1 MTADQAGPAGQENN
15 GEGKPGDEYRF
26 AVGSAEADAAV
37 FDGEVVDEP
46 GEVLGTIVSDDRS
59 PTFEEIRFRLGPSA
73 VVSPGEF
80 VAAEGRDR
88 DGSLVSWVLCRVL
101 DVHEVN
107 PHEDPQS
114 ATVRDVLPFPSTYA
128 GEGESTVIYRLVR
141 CEPVE
146 ELPAADGGIGDPTE
160 IRTLPRAGDAVRRP
174 RPEMVMAAM
183 GFPSDPDQGLHIGFL
198 HSDSSIPVTVNNGA
212 VQRHVLIVGG
222 IGSGKSY
229 TRGVLGEELHRH
241 GVPQVNIDVNGE
253 MIEAARQLGGRNVRP
268 GDGFTLPLGSLT
280 REDLIEAVSGVN
292 RGTNI
297 ETLIG
302 YTFDSLS
309 RQIAQGRRSEFSV
322 DELVAEIEVQAPFLK
337 MEALNT
343 LRPAQQ
349 RVKALDRL
357 KYIGRRFDWVG
368 TLKPGAF
375 VNIDCRGLLLGDLRI
390 ITAAVARD
398 LQNLA
403 RQQKIP
409 FTVLSIDEFHLVAPN
424 EDKLVSTQVLREI
437 ARIGR
442 HYRLGLVLT
451 TQSPAD
457 VDRAVLKRMLTRFV
471 HTIERDQLDSL
482 RGIFADAPPEMIQSL
497 AKLPRGTCVLTGVA
511 ETIRHATVVNIRAR
525 VTSHGGATPDV
536 FGDLR
541 TRGWP
546 GKKPLSEII
555 EDNDR
560 DGETGDAG

>member
-1 MTADQAGPAGQENN
+1 
-15 GEGKPGDEYRF
+15 
-26 AVGSAEADAAV
+26 
-37 FDGEVVDEP
+37 
-46 GEVLGTIVSDDRS
+46 
-59 PTFEEIRFRLGPSA
+59 
-73 VVSPGEF
+73 
-80 VAAEGRDR
+80 
-88 DGSLVSWVLCRVL
+88 
-101 DVHEVN
+101 VHEVN

-160 IRTLPRAGDAVRRP
+160 IRILPRAGDVVRRP
-174 RPEMVMAAM
+174 RPEMVTAAM
-183 GFPSDPDQGLHIGFL
+183 GFPSDPDQGLHVGFL
-198 HSDSSIPVTVNNGA
+198 HSDGSIPVTVDNGA

-403 RQQKIP
+403 RQQRIP

-511 ETIRHATVVNIRAR
+511 ETIRHATVVDIRTR
-525 VTSHGGATPDV
+525 VTHHGGATPDV

-546 GKKPLSEII
+546 GKKALSEILQ
-555 EDNDR
+555 EEDR
-560 DGETGDAG
+560 DGEAGDAG